1 MSELNPFD
9 TRLAGLIAKLSPQS
23 RKSLAVAVSKRL
35 RAGQQQHIKRQ
46 QAPDG
51 TPYAPRKT
59 SLRSKKRL
67 RDRAMFSKLR
77 TAHYMKAKGSGDDAV
92 VEFVRRVRRM
102 ANVHH
107 YGLRDRPTPHSDD
120 LKYAARPLLG
130 FNSNDIIMIETMFFS
145 FLSETNYR

>member
-59 SLRSKKRL
+59 RLRNKKRL

-77 TAHYMKAKGSGDDAV
+77 TARYLKAQGNSDAAV
-92 VEFVRRVRRM
+92 VEFVGRVQRM
-102 ANVHH
+102 VNVHH
-107 YGLRDRPTPHSDD
+107 FGLRDRPTPHSEAV
-120 LKYAARPLLG
+120 KYEARPLLG
-130 FNSNDIIMIETMFFS
+130 FGPDDVKIIETAVIEH
-145 FLSETNYR
+145 LAD

>member
-59 SLRSKKRL
+59 RLRNKKHL

-77 TAHYMKAKGSGDDAV
+77 TARYLKAQGNSDAAV
-92 VEFVRRVRRM
+92 VEFVGRVQRM
-102 ANVHH
+102 VNVHH
-107 YGLRDRPTPHSDD
+107 FGLRDRPTPHSEAV
-120 LKYAARPLLG
+120 KYETRPLLG
-130 FNSNDIIMIETMFFS
+130 FGPDDVKIIETAVIEH
-145 FLSETNYR
+145 LAE

>member
-1 MSELNPFD
+1 MIELNPFD

-59 SLRSKKRL
+59 RLRNKKRL
-67 RDRAMFSKLR
+67 RERAMFSKLR
-77 TAHYMKAKGSGDDAV
+77 TARYLKAQGNSDAAV
-92 VEFVRRVRRM
+92 VEFVGRVQRM
-102 ANVHH
+102 VNVHH
-107 YGLRDRPTPHSDD
+107 FGLRDRPTPHSEAV
-120 LKYAARPLLG
+120 KYEARPLLG
-130 FNSNDIIMIETMFFS
+130 YSISDIKAIEEVIIYH
-145 FLSETNYR
+145 LLDLN

>member
-59 SLRSKKRL
+59 RLRNKKRL

-77 TAHYMKAKGSGDDAV
+77 TARYLKAQGNSDAAV
-92 VEFVRRVRRM
+92 VEFVGRVQRM
-102 ANVHH
+102 VNVHH
-107 YGLRDRPTPHSDD
+107 FGLRDRPTPHSEAV
-120 LKYAARPLLG
+120 KYEARPLLG
-130 FNSNDIIMIETMFFS
+130 FSQNDIDIVETAVIQH
-145 FLSETNYR
+145 LQY

>member
-59 SLRSKKRL
+59 RLRNKKRL

-77 TAHYMKAKGSGDDAV
+77 TARYLKAQVNSDAAV
-92 VEFVRRVRRM
+92 VEFVGRVQRM
-102 ANVHH
+102 VNVHH
-107 YGLRDRPTPHSDD
+107 FGLRDRPTPHSEAV
-120 LKYAARPLLG
+120 KYEARPLLG
-130 FNSNDIIMIETMFFS
+130 FNADDAKAIEDVIMQYLGIA
-145 FLSETNYR
+145 

>member
-59 SLRSKKRL
+59 RLRNKKRL

-77 TAHYMKAKGSGDDAV
+77 TTRYLKAQGNSDAVV
-92 VEFVRRVRRM
+92 VEFVGRVQRM

-107 YGLRDRPTPHSDD
+107 YGLRDRPTPHSDAV
-120 LKYAARPLLG
+120 KYEARRLVVFG
-130 FNSNDIIMIETMFFS
+130 RFYYKINQTAVIEH
-145 FLSETNYR
+145 LAE

>member
-59 SLRSKKRL
+59 RLRNKKRL

-77 TAHYMKAKGSGDDAV
+77 TARYLKAQGNSDAAV
-92 VEFVRRVRRM
+92 VEFVGRVQRM
-102 ANVHH
+102 VNVHH
-107 YGLRDRPTPHSDD
+107 FGLRDRPTPHSEAV
-120 LKYAARPLLG
+120 KYEARPLLG
-130 FNSNDIIMIETMFFS
+130 FGPNDVKIIETAVIEH
-145 FLSETNYR
+145 LAE

>member
-59 SLRSKKRL
+59 RLRSKKRL
-67 RDRAMFSKLR
+67 RDLAMFSKLR
-77 TAHYMKAKGSGDDAV
+77 TARYLKAKGTGEAAV
-92 VEFVRRVRRM
+92 VEFVGRVQRM

-107 YGLRDRPTPHSDD
+107 CGLRDRPTPHSEAV
-120 LKYAARPLLG
+120 KYEARPLLG
-130 FNSNDIIMIETMFFS
+130 FSKSDLKDIENLIIELLM
-145 FLSETNYR
+145 

>member
-9 TRLAGLIAKLSPQS
+9 TRLAGLIVKLSPQS
-23 RKSLAVAVSKRL
+23 RKSLAVAVAKRL

-59 SLRSKKRL
+59 RLRNKKRL

-77 TAHYMKAKGSGDDAV
+77 TARYLKAQGNSDAAV
-92 VEFVRRVRRM
+92 VEFVGRVKRM
-102 ANVHH
+102 VNVHH
-107 YGLRDRPTPHSDD
+107 YGLRDRPTPHSEAV
-120 LKYAARPLLG
+120 KYEARPLLG
-130 FNSNDIIMIETMFFS
+130 FGPDDVKIIETAVIEH
-145 FLSETNYR
+145 LAE

>member
-1 MSELNPFD
+1 MSELSPFD
-9 TRLAGLIAKLSPQS
+9 ARLAGLITALSPQS

-35 RAGQQQHIKRQ
+35 RASQQQNIKRQ

-59 SLRSKKRL
+59 PLRNTKRL

-77 TAHYMKAKGSGDDAV
+77 TARYMKAKGSGDDAV
-92 VEFVRRVRRM
+92 VEFVGRVKRM

-107 YGLRDRPTPHSDD
+107 YGLRDRPSPNSEPV
-120 LKYAARPLLG
+120 KYEARPLLG
-130 FNSNDIIMIETMFFS
+130 FSPADVKLIEKAVVEH
-145 FLSETNYR
+145 LAR

>member
-59 SLRSKKRL
+59 RLCNKKRL

-77 TAHYMKAKGSGDDAV
+77 TARYLKAKGNSDAAV
-92 VEFVRRVRRM
+92 VEFVGRVQRM

-107 YGLRDRPTPHSDD
+107 YGLRDRPTPHRADV
-120 LKYAARPLLG
+120 KYEARPLLG
-130 FNSNDIIMIETMFFS
+130 LSQGGNRDIKEAII
-145 FLSETNYR
+145 NYLIWM

>member
-59 SLRSKKRL
+59 RLRSKKRL

-77 TAHYMKAKGSGDDAV
+77 TARYLKAQGNSDAAV
-92 VEFVRRVRRM
+92 VEFVGRVQRM

-107 YGLRDRPTPHSDD
+107 YGLRDRPTPHSEAV
-120 LKYAARPLLG
+120 KYDARPLLG
-130 FNSNDIIMIETMFFS
+130 FNSRIMNIIEVEIINY
-145 FLSETNYR
+145 LSEF

>member
-1 MSELNPFD
+1 MNEFSPFD
-9 TRLAGLIAKLSPQS
+9 ARLAGLITALSPQS

-35 RAGQQQHIKRQ
+35 RASQQQNIKRQ

-59 SLRSKKRL
+59 PLRNTKRL

-77 TAHYMKAKGSGDDAV
+77 TARYMKAKGSGDDAV
-92 VEFVRRVRRM
+92 VEFVGRVQRM

-107 YGLRDRPTPHSDD
+107 YGLRDRPSPNSDPV
-120 LKYAARPLLG
+120 KYEARPLLG
-130 FNSNDIIMIETMFFS
+130 FSPADVKMIEKAVVEH
-145 FLSETNYR
+145 LAR

>member
-59 SLRSKKRL
+59 RLRNKKRL

-77 TAHYMKAKGSGDDAV
+77 TARYLKAQGNGDAAV
-92 VEFVRRVRRM
+92 VEFVGRVKRM
-102 ANVHH
+102 VNVHH
-107 YGLRDRPTPHSDD
+107 YGLRDRPTPNSEAV
-120 LKYAARPLLG
+120 KYEARPLLG
-130 FNSNDIIMIETMFFS
+130 FGPDDVKIIETAVIEH
-145 FLSETNYR
+145 LAE

>member
-1 MSELNPFD
+1 MSELSPFD

-51 TPYAPRKT
+51 TLYAPRKT
-59 SLRSKKRL
+59 RLRSKKRL

-77 TAHYMKAKGSGDDAV
+77 TARYLKAQGNNDAAV
-92 VEFVRRVRRM
+92 VEFVGRVKLM
-102 ANVHH
+102 VNVHH
-107 YGLRDRPTPHSDD
+107 YGLRDRPSSHSADV
-120 LKYAARPLLG
+120 KYEARPLLG
-130 FNSNDIIMIETMFFS
+130 FSNADVKMILQITLSYFS
-145 FLSETNYR
+145 EFKR

>member
-9 TRLAGLIAKLSPQS
+9 TLLAGLIAKLSPQS

-59 SLRSKKRL
+59 RLRNKKRL
-67 RDRAMFSKLR
+67 RDRADVLQ
-77 TAHYMKAKGSGDDAV
+77 TAHG
-92 VEFVRRVRRM
+92 
-102 ANVHH
+102 
-107 YGLRDRPTPHSDD
+107 P
-120 LKYAARPLLG
+120 
-130 FNSNDIIMIETMFFS
+130 
-145 FLSETNYR
+145 LSESPGQQRCSGG

>member
-9 TRLAGLIAKLSPQS
+9 IRLAGLIAKLSPQS

-59 SLRSKKRL
+59 RLRSKKRL
-67 RDRAMFSKLR
+67 RDWAMFSKLR
-77 TAHYMKAKGSGDDAV
+77 TARYLKAQGNSDAAV
-92 VEFVRRVRRM
+92 VEFVGRVQRM

-107 YGLRDRPTPHSDD
+107 YGLRDRPTPHSEAV
-120 LKYAARPLLG
+120 KYDARPLLG
-130 FNSNDIIMIETMFFS
+130 FNSRIMNIIEVEIINH
-145 FLSETNYR
+145 LSEF

>member
-1 MSELNPFD
+1 MNELSPFD
-9 TRLAGLIAKLSPQS
+9 TRLAGLITALSPQS

-35 RAGQQQHIKRQ
+35 RASQQQNIKHQ

-59 SLRSKKRL
+59 PLRNTKRL

-77 TAHYMKAKGSGDDAV
+77 TARYLKAKGTGDDAV
-92 VEFVRRVRRM
+92 VEFVGRVKRM

-107 YGLRDRPTPHSDD
+107 YGLRDRPTPHSADV
-120 LKYAARPLLG
+120 KYQARPLLG
-130 FNSNDIIMIETMFFS
+130 FSPADVKMIETAVIEHLAS
-145 FLSETNYR
+145 

>member
-1 MSELNPFD
+1 MNELSPFD
-9 TRLAGLIAKLSPQS
+9 TRLAGLIANLSPQS

-35 RAGQQQHIKRQ
+35 RASQQQNIKRQ

-77 TAHYMKAKGSGDDAV
+77 TARYMKAKGSSDDAM
-92 VEFVRRVRRM
+92 VEFVGRVRRM

-107 YGLRDRPTPHSDD
+107 YGLRDRPSPHSDPV
-120 LKYAARPLLG
+120 KYEERPLLG
-130 FNSNDIIMIETMFFS
+130 FSPADVKMIETAVVEHLAS
-145 FLSETNYR
+145 

>member
-1 MSELNPFD
+1 MNELSPFD
-9 TRLAGLIAKLSPQS
+9 AHLAGLITALSPQS

-35 RAGQQQHIKRQ
+35 RASQQQNIKRQ

-59 SLRSKKRL
+59 PLSNTKRL

-77 TAHYMKAKGSGDDAV
+77 TARYMKAKGSSDEAV
-92 VEFVRRVRRM
+92 VEFVGRVKRM

-107 YGLRDRPTPHSDD
+107 YGLRDRPSPNSDPV
-120 LKYAARPLLG
+120 KYEARPLLG
-130 FNSNDIIMIETMFFS
+130 FSYDDVKYIEETIIAH
-145 FLSETNYR
+145 LSE

>member
-1 MSELNPFD
+1 MNELNPFD

-59 SLRSKKRL
+59 RLRNKKRL

-77 TAHYMKAKGSGDDAV
+77 TARYLKAQGNSDAAV
-92 VEFVRRVRRM
+92 VEFVGRVKRM
-102 ANVHH
+102 VNVHH
-107 YGLRDRPTPHSDD
+107 YGLRDRATPHSEAV
-120 LKYAARPLLG
+120 KYESRPLLG
-130 FNSNDIIMIETMFFS
+130 FNESALEEIEQILIDFIS
-145 FLSETNYR
+145 Y

>member
-1 MSELNPFD
+1 MSELSPFD
-9 TRLAGLIAKLSPQS
+9 ARLVGLITALSPQS

-35 RAGQQQHIKRQ
+35 RASQQQNIKRQ

-59 SLRSKKRL
+59 PLRKTKRL

-77 TAHYMKAKGSGDDAV
+77 STRYMKAKGNSDDAV
-92 VEFVRRVRRM
+92 VEFVGRVQRM

-107 YGLRDRPTPHSDD
+107 YGLRDRPSPNSDPV
-120 LKYAARPLLG
+120 KYEERPLLG
-130 FNSNDIIMIETMFFS
+130 FSKDDIEKIEDELIMH
-145 FLSETNYR
+145 LSR

>member
-1 MSELNPFD
+1 MNELNPFD
-9 TRLAGLIAKLSPQS
+9 ARLAGLIAKLSPQS

-59 SLRSKKRL
+59 RLRSTKRL

-77 TAHYMKAKGSGDDAV
+77 TARYLKAQGNSDAAV
-92 VEFVRRVRRM
+92 VEFVGRVQRM
-102 ANVHH
+102 VNVHH
-107 YGLRDRPTPHSDD
+107 FGLRDRPTPHSEAV
-120 LKYAARPLLG
+120 KYEARPLLG
-130 FNSNDIIMIETMFFS
+130 FGPDDVKIIETAVIEH
-145 FLSETNYR
+145 LAE

>member
-46 QAPDG
+46 QALDG

-59 SLRSKKRL
+59 RLRSKKRL
-67 RDRAMFSKLR
+67 RERAMFSKLR
-77 TAHYMKAKGSGDDAV
+77 TSRYLKAKGTGEAAV
-92 VEFVRRVRRM
+92 VEFVGRVQRM
-102 ANVHH
+102 VNVHH
-107 YGLRDRPTPHSDD
+107 YGLRDRPTPHSEAV
-120 LKYAARPLLG
+120 KYEARPLLG
-130 FNSNDIIMIETMFFS
+130 FGADDVKIIETAVIEH
-145 FLSETNYR
+145 LAE

>member
-46 QAPDG
+46 HAPDG

-59 SLRSKKRL
+59 RLRNKKRL

-77 TAHYMKAKGSGDDAV
+77 TARYLKAKGNSEAAV
-92 VEFVRRVRRM
+92 VEFVGRVQRM
-102 ANVHH
+102 VNVHH
-107 YGLRDRPTPHSDD
+107 FGLRDRPTPHSEAV
-120 LKYAARPLLG
+120 KYEARPLLG
-130 FNSNDIIMIETMFFS
+130 FGPDDVKIIETAVIEH
-145 FLSETNYR
+145 LAE

>member
-1 MSELNPFD
+1 MSELNPLD

-59 SLRSKKRL
+59 RLRSKKRL

-77 TAHYMKAKGSGDDAV
+77 TARYLKAQGNSDAAV
-92 VEFVRRVRRM
+92 VEFFGRVQRM

-107 YGLRDRPTPHSDD
+107 YGLRDRPTPHSEAV
-120 LKYAARPLLG
+120 KYDARPLLG
-130 FNSNDIIMIETMFFS
+130 FNSRIINIIEVEIINH
-145 FLSETNYR
+145 LSEF